1 MVVVLAISAGTVIV
15 TVPVLLVSATDV
27 AVMVTVCAV
36 EVAAGAVKVAPV
48 VDVLESEVDGAP
60 LTVQVT
66 PSGAPFVLLSLVTVA
81 VSVDV

>member
-1 MVVVLAISAGTVIV
+1 
-15 TVPVLLVSATDV
+15 
-27 AVMVTVCAV
+27 MVTVCTA

-48 VDVLESEVDGAP
+48 VDVLESEEDGAP

-66 PSGAPFVLLSLVTVA
+66 PSGVLPVLLSLVTVA

>member
-1 MVVVLAISAGTVIV
+1 
-15 TVPVLLVSATDV
+15 
-27 AVMVTVCAV
+27 MVTVCAV

-48 VDVLESEVDGAP
+48 VDVLESEEDGAP

-66 PSGAPFVLLSLVTVA
+66 PSVVPFVLLSLVTDA